1 MDYSNQPL
9 LDREILNENTMN
21 SLPLQEELFVLF
33 FDQGK
38 LYLKQLEDA
47 LSGGDGTAWRM
58 TAHGVKGAS
67 RSLGLTRLATVAMD
81 AEQSDPDMRRLAAL
95 REIIGATRG
104 AVWPQENAA

>member
-21 SLPLQEELFVLF
+21 SEPLQEELFVLF
-33 FDQGK
+33 FEQGE
-38 LYLKQLEDA
+38 LYLKQLEEA
-47 LSGGDGTAWRM
+47 LRDGDVTAWRM

-81 AEQSDPDMRRLAAL
+81 AEKSDPDARRLAAL
-95 REIIGATRG
+95 RDIIGITRV